1 MVELPGLIVVISMK
15 YEFKRTYFSNRRF
28 HMYLYLKKKLIE
40 LLIHKMFYG
49 ICLSYNGK

>member
-1 MVELPGLIVVISMK
+1 MNSKGHTFQTGGCICIFIKE
-15 YEFKRTYFSNRRF
+15 
-28 HMYLYLKKKLIE
+28 KLIE